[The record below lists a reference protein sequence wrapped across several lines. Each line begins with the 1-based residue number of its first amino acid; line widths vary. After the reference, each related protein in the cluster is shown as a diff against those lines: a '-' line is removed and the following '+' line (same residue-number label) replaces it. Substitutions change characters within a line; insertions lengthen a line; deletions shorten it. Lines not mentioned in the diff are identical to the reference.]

1 MYKNIVFKVFLF
13 VFLSRNRATSRHRL
27 TFFHCFRCWKGRRKW
42 RMANANLLRTVM
54 LLAERKHM
62 KHCYSHHQYAILES
76 NDAFSKRYSASNI
89 FIIAKILILELAE
102 NMTENIYNVTFY
114 LDFCNFCNY
123 YGTYYKKK

>member
-1 MYKNIVFKVFLF
+1 
-13 VFLSRNRATSRHRL
+13 
-27 TFFHCFRCWKGRRKW
+27 
-42 RMANANLLRTVM
+42 MANANLLRTVM

-102 NMTENIYNVTFY
+102 NIYNVTFY